1 MSEWENYYQKYLQA
15 KYHYILCRN
24 MLLFLVLLVSPQ
36 FHKIFSL
43 FLPHPHFA
51 QTFPLSG
58 KYTNTKEW
66 SSLIGDIMCVCVCV
80 CIQSLTC
87 IQLCETPWTLAH
99 RLQSMG
105 FPR

>member
-1 MSEWENYYQKYLQA
+1 
-15 KYHYILCRN
+15 

-36 FHKIFSL
+36 FHKTFSL
-43 FLPHPHFA
+43 FRPHPHFA

-80 CIQSLTC
+80 CVCVFSHLGVSNSVRPHG
-87 IQLCETPWTLAH
+87 L
-99 RLQSMG
+99 
-105 FPR
+105 